1 MTFSNYL
8 ILIKELKS
16 SVIKKTIRTF
26 VSITLYETRDESKFF
41 NAQTKIGW
49 GSKSINNEIYTK
61 FWIYLIYLKLIKLR
75 QIIWFLLKHILH
87 IN

>member
-1 MTFSNYL
+1 MIFSNYL

-41 NAQTKIGW
+41 NAQTKIG
-49 GSKSINNEIYTK
+49 
-61 FWIYLIYLKLIKLR
+61 
-75 QIIWFLLKHILH
+75 
-87 IN
+87 